1 MLNEDGFHGLVGVTA
16 QEEEEEEEATK
27 FKPNQGREGKNCRF
41 GRSVEGERESQKLL
55 KSWGKKPR
63 PAEITGIELL

>member
-1 MLNEDGFHGLVGVTA
+1 MKTGFTVWWERA
-16 QEEEEEEEATK
+16 RRDSAAEEEEATK

-41 GRSVEGERESQKLL
+41 VGRAGERERQKLL
-55 KSWGKKPR
+55 KSWGKKSR

>member
-16 QEEEEEEEATK
+16 QEEEEEKEEATK

-41 GRSVEGERESQKLL
+41 R
-55 KSWGKKPR
+55 
-63 PAEITGIELL
+63 